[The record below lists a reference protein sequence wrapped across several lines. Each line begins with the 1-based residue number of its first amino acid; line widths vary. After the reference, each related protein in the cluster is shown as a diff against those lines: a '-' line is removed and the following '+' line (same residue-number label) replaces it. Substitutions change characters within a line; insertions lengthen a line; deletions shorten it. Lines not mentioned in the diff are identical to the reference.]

1 MTTEAITPNSDPVT
15 TCDHQRQLDHI
26 DEMCHRIVQI
36 LDQLE
41 PHLPRVAKL
50 LAVRNPFA
58 GKAKTGG

>member
-1 MTTEAITPNSDPVT
+1 
-15 TCDHQRQLDHI
+15 
-26 DEMCHRIVQI
+26 MCHRIVQI